1 MQILHDVRCLFHL
14 EHEHRVDWAEESTD
28 HLDWTNY
35 SAGGPEQPAP
45 EIPDV
50 VEPPPPLIWDELA
63 VFGLVDPGA
72 GDPSGAATL
81 SDLSGPDRLGA
92 MGLLGARTGG
102 PRTRR
107 SLAACSPFEL
117 LGALSLSTD

>member
-1 MQILHDVRCLFHL
+1 MHILHDVRCLFH
-14 EHEHRVDWAEESTD
+14 HEQSVDWAEASIDHFDWAEHSTEI
-28 HLDWTNY
+28 LEE
-35 SAGGPEQPAP
+35 PEL
-45 EIPDV
+45 PDV
-50 VEPPPPLIWDELA
+50 VEPLPPIVWDKLG

-81 SDLSGPDRLGA
+81 GDLSGLDGLGA

-107 SLAACSPFEL
+107 SLATCSPCEL